1 MTSSTRS
8 EAAAPDKARLRN
20 IGVIAHIDAGKTTVT
35 DRILFHT
42 GRTHK
47 LGSVDEGTTVTDWMD
62 QERERGITIVSAAI
76 TAHWQGCAINLIDT
90 PGHID
95 FTAEVQR
102 ALRVL
107 DGAVVVFDAVHGVQP
122 QSETVWRQSDRY
134 GVPRI
139 CFINKMDRLGA
150 DFRRA
155 VASIEERLGV
165 ATACLQRPLGAEA
178 GFRGVIDLLEMKA
191 LRWSGQPGA
200 QPEQAALS
208 ADEMAEAEA
217 ARSALVERIAE
228 ADDAVL
234 ERYAAGAPCDADFLR
249 AALRRATLAK
259 RLFPVLCGAALR
271 DIGIQPLLDAVV
283 EYLPSPLDIGE
294 VDGSHPQSAAPVVLR
309 PQDAAPPAALVFKVA
324 NDAYVGHL
332 AYVRVYSGILKSGMS
347 LFNPRRERKERVARL
362 LRMYAN
368 HREDVSQV
376 HAGDI
381 AAVLGLNQ
389 SFTGDTLCLAEHPVV
404 LEPISFPEPVIRVT
418 VEPRTAADQER
429 MSQALSRL
437 ADEDPTLR
445 IGLDEESGRLV
456 VAGMGELHLEVIL
469 ERLRREH
476 GIPVLQGRPWV
487 AYQETIS
494 RAVAAAE
501 AEFDHQTGGRR
512 QYGKVVLQLRPGAR
526 GSGIRFDNGL
536 APTVIPAQFI
546 PGVERGV
553 QDAARNGVL
562 GGYQVNDV
570 EVRLAGGGAH
580 AFDST
585 ELAFRTAAATAMREG
600 LRQGEPVLL
609 EPLFRIEVLVPS
621 EYTGGVLSQLAV
633 RRASIE
639 GVESRPG
646 GVEAIVGRIPLAD
659 TFGYVT
665 ELRSA
670 TQGRGLY
677 SMEFDRYEPM
687 EPALAKAVLSGDAYR

>member
-1 MTSSTRS
+1 V
-8 EAAAPDKARLRN
+8 L
-20 IGVIAHIDAGKTTVT
+20 
-35 DRILFHT
+35 
-42 GRTHK
+42 
-47 LGSVDEGTTVTDWMD
+47 
-62 QERERGITIVSAAI
+62 
-76 TAHWQGCAINLIDT
+76 NLIDT

-155 VASIEERLGV
+155 VGSIEERLG
-165 ATACLQRPLGAEA
+165 APAACLQLPLGAES
-178 GFRGVIDLLEMKA
+178 GFQGVIDLLEMKA

-200 QPEQAALS
+200 QPQEAALS
-208 ADEMAEAEA
+208 DGERADAET
-217 ARSALVERIAE
+217 ARAALVERVAE
-228 ADDAVL
+228 VDDAVL
-234 ERYAAGAPCDADFLR
+234 ERYAAGEPCDAVLLR
-249 AALRRATLAK
+249 TALRRATLSK
-259 RLFPVLCGAALR
+259 RLFPVLCGTALR

-283 EYLPSPLDIGE
+283 DFLPSPLDIGA
-294 VDGSHPQSAAPVVLR
+294 VAGSDPESGAPVVLR
-309 PQDAAPPAALVFKVA
+309 PEDAAPPAALVFKVA
-324 NDAYVGHL
+324 NDPYVGHL
-332 AYVRVYSGILKSGMS
+332 AYVRVYSGTLKSGMS
-347 LFNPRRERKERVARL
+347 LFNPRRGRRERVARL

-368 HREDVSQV
+368 HREEVAEV
-376 HAGDI
+376 RAGDI
-381 AAVLGLNQ
+381 AAVLGLNE
-389 SFTGDTLCLAEHPVV
+389 SVTGDTLCLPEHAVA

-429 MSQALSRL
+429 MSQALHRL

-456 VAGMGELHLEVIL
+456 VAGMGELHLEVML

-476 GIPVLQGRPWV
+476 GIPVWQGRPWV
-487 AYQETIS
+487 AYQETLA
-494 RAVAAAE
+494 RPVAAVE
-501 AEFDHQTGGRR
+501 GEFDHQTGGRR
-512 QYGKVVLQLRPGAR
+512 QYGKVVLALHPGPR
-526 GSGIRFDNGL
+526 GSGIRFDNGV
-536 APTVIPAQFI
+536 APTMIPAPFVAA
-546 PGVERGV
+546 VERGV
-553 QDAARNGVL
+553 QDAARTGAM
-562 GGYQVNDV
+562 GGYQVTDV
-570 EVRLAGGGAH
+570 EVRLAAGVAH
-580 AFDST
+580 AQDST
-585 ELAFRTAAATAMREG
+585 EIAFRTAAAMAMREG

-609 EPLFRIEVLVPS
+609 EPLFRIEVLVPG
-621 EYTGGVLSQLAV
+621 EYTGAVLSQLAV
-633 RRASIE
+633 RRAAIE

-646 GVEAIVGRIPLAD
+646 GVDAIVGRIPLAD

-677 SMEFDRYEPM
+677 AMEFDRYEPM
-687 EPALAKAVLSGDAYR
+687 EPALAKAVLSGEAYR